1 MANEPTP
8 KQSFTRR
15 CSNAAIALAAGAS
28 GMLAQLI
35 WARILI
41 QWFGT
46 SSLTIA
52 TALGASLA
60 GLALGAF
67 IFRGSST
74 AGFRWLGR
82 PAQRPGW
89 LLLLAGVGV
98 MEGVILFHFGNS
110 VLPFMTSML
119 PANAALVITAVV
131 VLLPVNIALG
141 GVLPTLIWSTESE
154 ATKTNTTKTVGALYA
169 AETLGGAAGALLA
182 GFWMIQ
188 RVGLAG
194 TLLVTSLITIA
205 IGAIAVF
212 RFKSDQPDQAAL
224 IAGKGTTGETASE
237 ALTAGIG
244 FITLTA
250 IFLAGVASLSMEI
263 IWQRALILMVGTDT
277 HSYMIVAVS
286 YLIGVATGSYLCGQ
300 FLPQRRHNLFSYLQ
314 LGIAFTSLIAMALFC
329 GLVSVAGQKWLMG
342 ATSGLEVVGNR
353 FLASF
358 GLLILPSCLAGATFP
373 AAVSLLVRSGYVNAD
388 ATGRTYATIA
398 VGNIAGVIIV
408 GFWLIPIA
416 GLQSSLLVLAGVAVA
431 AAALATIHW
440 NLSFWFAGL
449 AVFGAGGY
457 LIATQQPIG
466 LTDLSPNQHVAFYRE
481 GPVATV
487 SVVAENDDDSV
498 EVASRRMVVDGIV
511 IGENIGGVDEKQKML
526 AHLPLLIHAMS
537 NADSSPT
544 LNAISIGLGT
554 GILAGE
560 LAIQPSV
567 KHITCVELSPAVI
580 TASDFFKED
589 NHDLASLSNA
599 TILQGDGIHF
609 LRRSNETYDCIVS
622 DGKSRPGHAGNVGF
636 FSSEYYRLAVQRLS
650 TTGTFVQWV
659 SLDGSPREVQTIL
672 KTFASEFAYS
682 YAAIAPPDSIYLVGR
697 KAPIHWNEMACDAYL
712 SNAKS
717 LAPYGWRTPDDIRS
731 MAWLDTRE
739 IAASLLEEIA
749 ANSLNRPV
757 LERFA
762 LDIHRPDAH
771 QHKIQN
777 LTFLESC
784 LSDKLGSVSM
794 FEGEPSENAVEI
806 RDACSI
812 LVQAAKHIANPIN
825 IDLASAAGLHQQA
838 LRTFPRLS
846 RGIHLADRLLEQGKQ
861 LSESGEPISAS
872 ELAKLLQ
879 LTASMVPSDAELQ
892 LRIGNALITQKQF
905 SHAAGCFHRVTRLQ
919 PDNAQAHVSFAR
931 CVIELGKPRAAMR
944 PLTAA
949 LRLQPDHEQAK
960 QLLDRITQ
968 GGAPFR

>member
-28 GMLAQLI
+28 GILAQLI

-237 ALTAGIG
+237 ALTAGTG